1 MEWKAKRLAFWG
13 CPAIDGELGLT
24 IRMEN
29 TTAHTVEPIRWTADG
44 VVILDQ
50 LRLPG
55 EVVYH
60 TYTDYREV
68 AQAIKAMIIRGAPAI
83 GVAAAMGI
91 ALGVQHSQARN
102 LEELRSE
109 FPAICETLACTRP
122 TAVDLFWAVAR
133 FKKRF
138 EELSARA
145 TSNGSSD
152 IGHIREGLIAEA
164 QLVHEER
171 REGDR
176 RIGKFGAALMPM
188 TGRVMTQ
195 CNAGALATAG
205 IGTALGVIR
214 VAVEQGHAIEVLVPE
229 TRPYLQGARLTAW
242 ELHQDQIPLT
252 LITDN
257 MVGHFLRTGN
267 VGAVV
272 VGADRIAANGDTA
285 NKIGTYGIAVLAKEN
300 NIPFYVAAPIS
311 TLDLSL
317 VSGEAIPIEERSA
330 REVTHLAGISIAPP
344 VRAAHPAFDVTPARY
359 ITAIITERGV
369 ARPPFATSLDAL
381 NRGPGLE

>member
-1 MEWKAKRLAFWG
+1 M
-13 CPAIDGELGLT
+13 P
-24 IRMEN
+24 
-29 TTAHTVEPIRWTADG
+29 TVEPIRWSADG

-55 EVVYH
+55 AVVYH
-60 TYTDYREV
+60 TYTDYRDV
-68 AQAIKAMIIRGAPAI
+68 AHAIKAMIIRGAPAI

-91 ALGVQHSQARN
+91 ALGVQRSQAQN
-102 LEELRSE
+102 LEELQAE
-109 FPAICETLACTRP
+109 FPIICETLARTRP

-138 EELSARA
+138 EELVVAAS
-145 TSNGSSD
+145 SNGKSSV
-152 IGHIREGLIAEA
+152 GQIREGLVAEA
-164 QLVHEER
+164 LVVHQER
-171 REGDR
+171 RDGDR

-188 TGRVMTQ
+188 NGRVMTQ

-214 VAVEQGHAIEVLVPE
+214 VAVEEGHAIEVLVPE

-257 MVGHFLRTGN
+257 MVGHFLRTGK

-300 NIPFYVAAPIS
+300 NVPFYVAAPIS

-317 VSGEAIPIEERSA
+317 ASGDEIPIEERSA
-330 REVTHLAGISIAPP
+330 KEVTHLAGVNIAPP
-344 VRAAHPAFDVTPARY
+344 VSAAHPAFDVTPARY

-369 ARPPFATSLDAL
+369 ARPPFTTSLHSH
-381 NRGPGLE
+381 

>member
-1 MEWKAKRLAFWG
+1 MEKIAL
-13 CPAIDGELGLT
+13 
-24 IRMEN
+24 
-29 TTAHTVEPIRWTADG
+29 HTVEPIQWTAEG

-50 LRLPG
+50 LKLPG

-60 TYTDYREV
+60 TYTDYRDV
-68 AQAIKAMIIRGAPAI
+68 ARAIKTMIIRGAPAI
-83 GVAAAMGI
+83 GVAAAMGV
-91 ALGVQHSQARN
+91 ALGVKHSNAKTLDELQA
-102 LEELRSE
+102 E
-109 FPAICETLACTRP
+109 FPVICETLATTRP
-122 TAVDLFWAVAR
+122 TAVDLFWAIAR
-133 FKKRF
+133 FKKKF
-138 EELSARA
+138 EELSHAPA
-145 TSNGSSD
+145 SNGNPQID
-152 IGHIREGLIAEA
+152 HIREALVAEA

-171 REGDR
+171 RAGDR
-176 RIGKFGAALMPM
+176 RIGKFGAALMPK

-195 CNAGALATAG
+195 CNAGALATGG

-214 VAVEQGHAIEVLVPE
+214 VAVEDGATFEVLVPE

-242 ELHQDQIPLT
+242 ELHQDHIPLT

-300 NIPFYVAAPIS
+300 NVPFYVAAPIS
-311 TLDLSL
+311 TLDLTL
-317 VSGEAIPIEERSA
+317 ASGDEIPIEQRSSK
-330 REVTHLAGISIAPP
+330 EVTHLAGINLAPP
-344 VRAAHPAFDVTPARY
+344 VNAAHPAFDVTPARY

-369 ARPPFATSLDAL
+369 ARPPFDLAKLI
-381 NRGPGLE
+381 

>member
-1 MEWKAKRLAFWG
+1 MNTPRTSALIGRIEMEKAAL
-13 CPAIDGELGLT
+13 
-24 IRMEN
+24 
-29 TTAHTVEPIRWTADG
+29 HTVEPISWTADG

-50 LRLPG
+50 LKLPG

-60 TYTDYREV
+60 TYTDYRDV
-68 AQAIKAMIIRGAPAI
+68 ARAIKTMIIRGAPAI
-83 GVAAAMGI
+83 GVAAAMGV
-91 ALGVQHSQARN
+91 ALGVQHSRAQT
-102 LEELRSE
+102 LEELQAE
-109 FPAICETLACTRP
+109 FPAICETLASTRP

-138 EELSARA
+138 EELARA
-145 TSNGSSD
+145 ASNNPSD
-152 IGHIREGLIAEA
+152 GFDGIRAGLIAEA
-164 QLVHEER
+164 LLVHEER
-171 REGDR
+171 RDGDR
-176 RIGKFGAALMPM
+176 RIGKFGAALMPK

-214 VAVEQGHAIEVLVPE
+214 VAVEQGHTIEV
-229 TRPYLQGARLTAW
+229 LTAW

-257 MVGHFLRTGN
+257 MVGHFLRTGK

-300 NIPFYVAAPIS
+300 NVPFYVAAPVS

-317 VSGEAIPIEERSA
+317 ASGDEIPIEERSA
-330 REVTHLAGISIAPP
+330 QEVTHMAGISIAPP
-344 VRAAHPAFDVTPARY
+344 VHAAHPAFDVTPARY

-369 ARPPFATSLDAL
+369 ARPPFADSLQ
-381 NRGPGLE
+381 GL